1 MQIPAQIMPL
11 QTKRRKRM
19 LENLEEIDLA
29 ALLNKIKEVKN
40 DDFRVM
46 QICATKI
53 GDDYEILYTFERG
66 YDVRHVKTS
75 VSPGTH
81 VPSIS
86 DMFPSAFLYE
96 NEIHDLFGIAIDGIN
111 HDYKGGLY
119 RTAEESPFA

>member
-1 MQIPAQIMPL
+1 MQIPAQIMQL

-53 GDDYEILYTFERG
+53 GDDYIRF
-66 YDVRHVKTS
+66 
-75 VSPGTH
+75 
-81 VPSIS
+81 
-86 DMFPSAFLYE
+86 
-96 NEIHDLFGIAIDGIN
+96 
-111 HDYKGGLY
+111 
-119 RTAEESPFA
+119 AEEFIEQGNFSFSEGL